1 MLVYNFT
8 KGISASINSASASA
22 NYNIIET
29 NGTTASQSIS
39 NVLFTAIGTK
49 FSTSTYNSGTFGTY
63 LMIGSGDTAVTTS
76 DTNLSTPL
84 NEADFTRTAATKTF
98 STDGKIVL
106 QTTFNW
112 SGAETEIKEIGLM
125 VNWNAHYALLAR
137 EVLDSPITVNNGD
150 TFTVSM
156 VIG

>member
-22 NYNIIET
+22 NYDIIET

-63 LMIGSGDTAVTTS
+63 EDVKVSGKYIGFTTCCI
-76 DTNLSTPL
+76 L
-84 NEADFTRTAATKTF
+84 
-98 STDGKIVL
+98 
-106 QTTFNW
+106 
-112 SGAETEIKEIGLM
+112 
-125 VNWNAHYALLAR
+125 
-137 EVLDSPITVNNGD
+137 
-150 TFTVSM
+150 
-156 VIG
+156 